1 MHITNMNSVFPGFYA
16 FIGIGNKA
24 KGIVHAHHN
33 GKFDMDEAA
42 LESAVR
48 CGLAESFPLQTL
60 RYAGFALYVL
70 CVVFSYASFIDYVV
84 SFKRSFS
91 AKKD

>member
-1 MHITNMNSVFPGFYA
+1 MGADNYGCYLQEFPGFYA

-48 CGLAESFPLQTL
+48 F
-60 RYAGFALYVL
+60 YVD
-70 CVVFSYASFIDYVV
+70 FI
-84 SFKRSFS
+84 KRNM
-91 AKKD
+91 